1 MLTDLVVEEIIQW
14 HPVNFAVG
22 YLWLS
27 KVIFDQV
34 KVILVNHRGDFYS
47 HLHVLEQIY
56 PSLHN
61 F

>member
-14 HPVNFAVG
+14 HPVV
-22 YLWLS
+22 LWVISVIS

-47 HLHVLEQIY
+47 HLHVLEHMY